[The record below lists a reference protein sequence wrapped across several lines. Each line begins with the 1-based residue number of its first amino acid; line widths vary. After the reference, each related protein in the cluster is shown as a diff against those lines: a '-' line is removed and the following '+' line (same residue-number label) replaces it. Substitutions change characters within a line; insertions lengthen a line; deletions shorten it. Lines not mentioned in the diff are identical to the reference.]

1 MKNQRKKKQITLK
14 DTNLSKKKILKE
26 IIRKST
32 KSTENLKKRRSTEL
46 N

>member
-1 MKNQRKKKQITLK
+1 MKNQRKKKQITLM

-32 KSTENLKKRRSTEL
+32 KSTENLRKSKEVQS
-46 N
+46 